1 MDELRTTLAIQR
13 ARRNTAHKRIAASQ
27 PRKTNQGLAV
37 VSVSFILLGLALFL
51 IALTH
56 RASNAPSIPPTSP
69 AVLASATSR
78 PAGGVTLV
86 STSSPTPLT
95 RVVCVSIG
103 WVHVRFAPGDDQPVR
118 GYLGEGETVI
128 LDSDQD
134 GGAWTRLS
142 YPVAGWVDARYLCE
156 GEQP

>member
-51 IALTH
+51 IVLTY
-56 RASNAPSIPPTSP
+56 RSSNAPSILPISP
-69 AVLASATSR
+69 AVLPSATIH
-78 PAGGVTLV
+78 PAVVTLA
-86 STSSPTPLT
+86 STSSPIPLT
-95 RVVCVSIG
+95 RVVCISIG

-118 GYLGEGETVI
+118 GYLGEGETVV
-128 LDSDQD
+128 LDNDPGNS
-134 GGAWTRLS
+134 AWAHLS
-142 YPVAGWVDARYLCE
+142 SPVVGWVDARFLCE

>member
-51 IALTH
+51 IAITY
-56 RASNAPSIPPTSP
+56 RSSNAPSIPSTSP
-69 AVLASATSR
+69 AVLPSATIH
-78 PAGGVTLV
+78 PAGVTLV

-95 RVVCVSIG
+95 RIVCISIG
-103 WVHVRFAPGDDQPVR
+103 WVYVRFAPGDDQPVR

-134 GGAWTRLS
+134 GGAWTHLS
-142 YPVAGWVDARYLCE
+142 YPVVGWVDARYLCE